1 MKSVLVVYYSR
12 SGGTRIIAEE
22 IASVLKGDIEE
33 IEDTTGRKGPLGW
46 LRAGKDAGDKSL
58 TKLKQIKKDPAE
70 YDLVIV
76 GSPVWNGTVST
87 PIRTYLT
94 EQKDNIKATAF
105 WVSGYK
111 TDNNAITEMTEIIKG
126 EPIAT
131 LRLLGKEEIQAGQ
144 YKEKLDAFLSK
155 IKKTNIKV

>member
-1 MKSVLVVYYSR
+1 MTSVLVVYYSR
-12 SGGTRIIAEE
+12 TGANHILAEE
-22 IASVLKGDIEE
+22 IASSLKGDIEE
-33 IEDTTGRKGPLGW
+33 MEDTTGRSGPLGW
-46 LRAGKDAGDKSL
+46 LKAGRDAWTRSL
-58 TKLKQIKKDPAE
+58 TKLKPLKKAPAD

-94 EQKDNIKATAF
+94 EQRDNIKAAAF

-111 TDNNAITEMTEIIKG
+111 TDNNAITEMTEIING
-126 EPIAT
+126 EPIAI

-144 YKEKLDAFLSK
+144 YREKLDAFLSK
-155 IKKTNIKV
+155 IKKFDIK